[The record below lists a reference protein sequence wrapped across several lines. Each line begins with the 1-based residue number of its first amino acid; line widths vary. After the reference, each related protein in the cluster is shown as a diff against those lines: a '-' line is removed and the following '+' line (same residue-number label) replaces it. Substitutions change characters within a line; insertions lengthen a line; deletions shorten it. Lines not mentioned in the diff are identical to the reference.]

1 MINKLIGS
9 ATAEAIEYI
18 GESEISKPKDS
29 ADTAFRVGICGTE
42 GALFT
47 TTLIGAGLKRI
58 SPLVPLATAVGSLL
72 INCFAFRE
80 DKPEEI
86 ANDNDAI
93 SFDGTPLGPINE
105 NNYEGYG
112 DANV

>member
-9 ATAEAIEYI
+9 ATSEAIEYI

-42 GALFT
+42 GILFT

-58 SPLVPLATAVGSLL
+58 SPFVPLATAVGSLL
-72 INCFAFRE
+72 IDCFAFKE
-80 DKPEEI
+80 DKPEENT
-86 ANDNDAI
+86 NDGKVI
-93 SFDGTPLGPINE
+93 SFDDTILGPICE